1 VPPRNRA
8 DRRTS
13 LVALGDDLRLLLSRP
28 APAPTGTGEHFQT
41 PRRLRLKQKL
51 SVRHVAN
58 GLEPP
63 SDNRRSAEKIE
74 GGVKAPLTVHLALG
88 YVDMRKGIDG
98 LAMLVQGV
106 LRQDPFSGHLFVFRG
121 RTRANLIKI
130 VFWDGTG
137 LCLFTKR
144 LEHGVFLWPPSI
156 EPSETLSLTSAQLS
170 LLIEGIDWR
179 APEQRWR
186 PAVAG

>member
-1 VPPRNRA
+1 MTVLLPPN
-8 DRRTS
+8 
-13 LVALGDDLRLLLSRP
+13 
-28 APAPTGTGEHFQT
+28 
-41 PRRLRLKQKL
+41 
-51 SVRHVAN
+51 
-58 GLEPP
+58 
-63 SDNRRSAEKIE
+63 
-74 GGVKAPLTVHLALG
+74 VKVHLALG
-88 YVDMRKGIDG
+88 YIDMRKGIDG

-121 RTRANLIKI
+121 RTRANLIKV

-156 EPSETLSLTSAQLS
+156 APGETLSLTSAQLT
-170 LLIEGIDWR
+170 LLLDGVDWR
-179 APEQRWR
+179 APDQRWR